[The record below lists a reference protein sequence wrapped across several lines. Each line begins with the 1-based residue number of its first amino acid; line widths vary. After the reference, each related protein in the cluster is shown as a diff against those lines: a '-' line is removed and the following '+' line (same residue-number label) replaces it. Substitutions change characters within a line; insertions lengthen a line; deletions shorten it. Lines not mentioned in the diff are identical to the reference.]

1 MARTFVDLNDLVSS
15 WRDKTNEISFKVG
28 DLASL
33 TTTGDSDLVQA
44 INEIDSDV
52 NSLQTQVNS
61 FVFLD
66 SAQMLNII
74 GGTFPINTSDLA
86 DSSVTE
92 AKIANDAISSIQLK
106 NLQSLVI
113 YDSAGTAL
121 KTLYTA
127 GT

>member
-1 MARTFVDLNDLVSS
+1 MARTFVDLNDLVST
-15 WRDKTNEISFKVG
+15 WKDKTNEISYKVG
-28 DLASL
+28 DLVNL

-44 INEIDSDV
+44 INEIDADV
-52 NSLQTQVNS
+52 STLQTQVNN

-74 GGTFPINTSDLA
+74 GGTFPVGTSDLE

-92 AKIANDAISSIQLK
+92 VKMANDAIGSEQLK
-106 NLQSLVI
+106 NVQTLVI
-113 YDSAGTAL
+113 YDSAGATL